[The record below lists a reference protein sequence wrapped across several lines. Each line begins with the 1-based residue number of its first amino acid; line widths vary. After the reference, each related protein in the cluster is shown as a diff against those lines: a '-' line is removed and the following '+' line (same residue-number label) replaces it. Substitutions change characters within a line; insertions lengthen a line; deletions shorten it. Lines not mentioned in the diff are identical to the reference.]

1 MALPSFTHI
10 HSSSRFDRP
19 ASVFEEATDNFM
31 KHCSILTVTEIHQ
44 NNKAAV
50 LREKGW
56 NYYNAKAGKQG
67 ADNCGVAWNRD
78 VWACTWQGSR
88 KLHQKGYKRFK
99 AHLPA
104 PYVHACTVVLKH
116 RASGKKLMVSVTHMP
131 AWVDKVGPAPGFKTH
146 GYDWRSRKEAYIESV
161 KTWSVWTEH
170 MIRKHNLDGVLIV
183 SDWNLNMKD
192 KWFQNFLR
200 DHWGKAYKMTWR
212 HFPASGGSMSPHG
225 KIIDG
230 SLVRHLAIEDGGAEL
245 MPRTPS
251 SDHRPYKERLR
262 FAKGELVQSDEDDPD
277 GDVRKGKPWWGFGD
291 YDDDFLYGIVR
302 ETEDA

>member
-1 MALPSFTHI
+1 VVSGAGDSPAQARDRILIRMALPSFTHI

-19 ASVFEEATDNFM
+19 AATFEAATDNYM

-56 NYYNAKAGKQG
+56 NYYNARAGKQG

-192 KWFQNFLR
+192 RLR
-200 DHWGKAYKMTWR
+200 GIDVPAREDHRRLPGQAPGHR
-212 HFPASGGSMSPHG
+212 RRRSGA
-225 KIIDG
+225 D
-230 SLVRHLAIEDGGAEL
+230 AQDAEL
-245 MPRTPS
+245 GPS
-251 SDHRPYKERLR
+251 P
-262 FAKGELVQSDEDDPD
+262 VQ
-277 GDVRKGKPWWGFGD
+277 GAAAVRQG
-291 YDDDFLYGIVR
+291 
-302 ETEDA
+302 